1 MESRRQQMGHGEAL
15 KAGQKQKPATYPGS
29 DSSFSS
35 SFAAHAGT
43 STSTRRTQLS
53 EFYPLKCCRHPE
65 SSMIFSCSRS
75 RSRSCCSRFFLT
87 TTLAF
92 AIALHSNSHSNTVQA
107 MRAQESI
114 LHLLD
119 LSGSLH
125 SASSSS
131 SSEAADASLKMQHAL
146 AMQLEHRQARGQQS
160 KKLVLDPDTPQ
171 PSKDAHPRPSLQVVL
186 EPMANAAAS
195 AVSIAAL
202 VGSGVGSSS
211 SSSSSSKSSNHSKHS
226 GSSSSS
232 SSSSISSLA
241 SIMSSSFSSSSSS
254 NYQNHDNQG
263 GHNHNEG
270 QGQGSEVYV
279 REEDPGVIK
288 TWILVAGATAIIA
301 STCLCCPKR
310 MTAALGFDIA
320 KYRRQLEAANQIS
333 RAQGAVSS
341 GSRRRP

>member
-211 SSSSSSKSSNHSKHS
+211 SSSSSSRRGSPNLTKVVGRGCALEGHARDGWGAHAARRTARGGWLQHGRRHAGIISWAGTRGGRASKAS
-226 GSSSSS
+226 AAAAAAAVEVLLPADSRWLLRTNSKRPLPSML
-232 SSSSISSLA
+232 LA
-241 SIMSSSFSSSSSS
+241 A
-254 NYQNHDNQG
+254 
-263 GHNHNEG
+263 
-270 QGQGSEVYV
+270 
-279 REEDPGVIK
+279 P
-288 TWILVAGATAIIA
+288 
-301 STCLCCPKR
+301 
-310 MTAALGFDIA
+310 AALPL
-320 KYRRQLEAANQIS
+320 QLQPLSQEAAPLQVLLRHQS
-333 RAQGAVSS
+333 PTG
-341 GSRRRP
+341 

>member
-211 SSSSSSKSSNHSKHS
+211 SSSSSNNSKK
-226 GSSSSS
+226 
-232 SSSSISSLA
+232 
-241 SIMSSSFSSSSSS
+241 
-254 NYQNHDNQG
+254 
-263 GHNHNEG
+263 
-270 QGQGSEVYV
+270 
-279 REEDPGVIK
+279 
-288 TWILVAGATAIIA
+288 ATAAKGTTA
-301 STCLCCPKR
+301 STAQSL
-310 MTAALGFDIA
+310 
-320 KYRRQLEAANQIS
+320 S
-333 RAQGAVSS
+333 RAWTRKPAPCSAVHPRKAVCLLQLPLSS
-341 GSRRRP
+341 PGRIWA